1 MSAALQRRDEGCASD
16 LLMDRWLLGEL
27 PGSDEG
33 RRFEHHLRECSGCA
47 ARFQALRSLYG
58 NAPAPRAE
66 APAPPLR
73 APVAVIPPEHAA
85 VLQIVIL
92 RDGLLV
98 GTEVFTAGRYTVGS
112 DASCALRLDDVA
124 PVHAALS
131 LNGARVG
138 LEAAGGPLFVNGF
151 RATSCELRPIDEVAV
166 GPYVLRAR
174 VIAERWH
181 RPKLQLVEAERA
193 PAAVEA
199 PLPVALKL
207 QLYWGDTRV
216 EVRVLDAPADLTA
229 FGITTVQAIDG
240 GWALDGLRVAHGE
253 QQRFHVGHLVCIA
266 ECVPREAAVPRK
278 PVREWPWAVTGLA
291 SALFAG
297 VIALGI
303 HGANVEEP
311 DFVPKEIPKAMVHAI
326 LPAPRP
332 PPLVAKRPPQPRP
345 RNEEVGLQ
353 PIKRLRGAKGV
364 PALTVTDTISSVLD
378 SLGKLGKQPG
388 GKRGPVVAGVG
399 AAPLPSGL
407 DFHSDALGTG
417 IGAKGFK
424 GLGSM
429 KDGNVGKGRVIG
441 MLAPGS
447 GRDVRAAKGTP
458 VDRDA
463 IAKVINS
470 HLVELSR
477 CYEQAMMKSGSF
489 GGRMQIEWTI
499 SPSGTVTQS
508 RVKDSDIKNAAV
520 GSCVLGHLNGWRFP
534 AGKASTV
541 VSYPLM
547 FQSVG
552 Y

>member
-33 RRFEHHLRECSGCA
+33 RRFEQHLRECTGCA
-47 ARFQALRSLYG
+47 ARFQSLRSLYG

-73 APVAVIPPEHAA
+73 APPPVIPPEHAA
-85 VLQIVIL
+85 VLQVVIL

-98 GTEVFTAGRYTVGS
+98 GTEVFTAGRYTVGC
-112 DASCALRLDDVA
+112 DPSCALRLDDVA

-131 LNGARVG
+131 LTGARVG

-174 VIAERWH
+174 VIAERWQ
-181 RPKLQLVEAERA
+181 RTKLQLVEPERPAVDA
-193 PAAVEA
+193 P
-199 PLPVALKL
+199 PPVALKL

-216 EVRVLDAPADLTA
+216 EVRILDTPGDLSA
-229 FGITTVQAIDG
+229 FGITSVQPIDG
-240 GWALDGLRVAHGE
+240 GWALDGLRVARGE
-253 QQRFHVGHLVCIA
+253 VQRFHVGHLVCVA
-266 ECVPREAAVPRK
+266 ECVPREAAVPAK
-278 PVREWPWAVTGLA
+278 PLREWPWAVTGLA

-303 HGANVEEP
+303 YGANVEEP

-326 LPAPRP
+326 LTPPASRP
-332 PPLVAKRPPQPRP
+332 PAAVQPPREPPKCATGPGRKHARPTK
-345 RNEEVGLQ
+345 V
-353 PIKRLRGAKGV
+353 V
-364 PALTVTDTISSVLD
+364 PALVARDAIANVLD

-388 GKRGPVVAGVG
+388 GKRGRAVVGLG
-399 AAPLPSGL
+399 AAAVPAAF
-407 DFHSDALGTG
+407 DFHTDALGTG
-417 IGAKGFK
+417 IGARGFK
-424 GLGSM
+424 GAGDLKPGT
-429 KDGNVGKGRVIG
+429 VGKGRVVG
-441 MLAPGS
+441 TLGAASARG
-447 GRDVRAAKGTP
+447 VKAAKHTP

-470 HLVELSR
+470 HLGELSR
-477 CYEQAMMKSGSF
+477 CYEQAMMSTGSF
-489 GGRMQIEWTI
+489 GGRLHIEWTI

-508 RVKDSDIKNAAV
+508 RVKDTDIKNASV
-520 GSCVLGHLNGWRFP
+520 GACVLGHLNGWRFP
-534 AGKASTV
+534 AGRGPSI